1 MMLGKRGQLAV
12 LGVIFALIIFVILWA
27 LFFGAWVNTWSQQM
41 ITVNGLTG
49 VEAFLIANMNLWIGV
64 GVLIGAVSV
73 AYAGGGR

>member
-1 MMLGKRGQLAV
+1 MMFGKRGQIAI